1 MFLKDGEDEPE
12 LRFEG
17 FTGAWEQRKLVEVTD
32 KIGSGKTPKG
42 GNEVYLSEGIPL
54 LRSQNIFSN
63 KVNLEDIVFISEE
76 INNTMKNSTVKKN
89 DILLN
94 ITGASIGRSAV
105 YSYLED
111 ANVNQHVCII
121 RPKNDISSNFIQLNL
136 TSSNGQNQIDMNQA
150 GGGREGLNF
159 QQISKFEFNYPKIE
173 EQIKIGNFF
182 KQLDDTITLQEH
194 KLELLKEQKKA
205 FLQKMFV

>member
-1 MFLKDGEDEPE
+1 MG
-12 LRFEG
+12 
-17 FTGAWEQRKLVEVTD
+17 VTN

-42 GNEVYLSEGIPL
+42 GNEVYLSKGIPL
-54 LRSQNIFSN
+54 LRSQNIYSD

-76 INNTMKNSTVKKN
+76 INNIMKNSTVKKN

-105 YSYLED
+105 YSYSEE

-121 RPKNDISSNFIQLNL
+121 RPKNNISSNFIQLNL
-136 TSSNGQNQIDMNQA
+136 TSRNGQNQIDMNQA

-159 QQISKFEFNYPKIE
+159 QQISKFKFKYPEIK
-173 EQIKIGNFF
+173 EQTKIGNFF
-182 KQLDDTITLQEH
+182 KQLDESITLQEQQ
-194 KLELLKEQKKA
+194 LEKLKEMKKGY
-205 FLQKMFV
+205 LQQMFI